1 MPPWRMVPVLG
12 HKLEEGWREV
22 GERSEPVQR
31 RVTRIVKSLASD
43 ISTTSKGHRDAE
55 IQERLSGT

>member
-22 GERSEPVQR
+22 VANLK
-31 RVTRIVKSLASD
+31 RIVKSLVSD
-43 ISTTSKGHRDAE
+43 IVLLTKDMEMR
-55 IQERLSGT
+55 RLRGV